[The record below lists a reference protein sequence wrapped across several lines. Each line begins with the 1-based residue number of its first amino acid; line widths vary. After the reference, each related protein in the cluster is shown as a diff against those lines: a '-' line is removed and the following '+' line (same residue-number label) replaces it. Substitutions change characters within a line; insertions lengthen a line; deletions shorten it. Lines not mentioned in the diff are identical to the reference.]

1 MEKNLEPYT
10 WNEHNIVN
18 QLCAQSCPTLYNTM
32 DCSSPGSSVHG
43 ILQTRMP
50 EWIAISYSRGS
61 SQPGDWTH
69 ISCISCLDNR
79 FIITAPPGESIN
91 TFFLIL
97 KLKKFQCMTKST
109 TIKKIIKNNN
119 KIKFK
124 KKEADEIILDSA
136 SQSRVTGGTDSGARQ
151 SGFKSWLC
159 HFLGGD
165 VGQVI

>member
-79 FIITAPPGESIN
+79 FIMTAPPGEPIN

-97 KLKKFQCMTKST
+97 KLKK
-109 TIKKIIKNNN
+109 
-119 KIKFK
+119 
-124 KKEADEIILDSA
+124 KEANEIILDSA